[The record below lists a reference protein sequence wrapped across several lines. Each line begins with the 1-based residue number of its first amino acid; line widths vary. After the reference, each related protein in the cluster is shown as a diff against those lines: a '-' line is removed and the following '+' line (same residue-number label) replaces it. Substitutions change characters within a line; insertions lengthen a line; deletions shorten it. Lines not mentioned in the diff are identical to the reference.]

1 MANCLRCGKKDVVPI
16 HTCKATKM
24 WSNGFERGQ
33 QATIVGIRRMIVT
46 DGIKYTSALD
56 EILNK
61 MEREE

>member
-1 MANCLRCGKKDVVPI
+1 
-16 HTCKATKM
+16 M